1 MLFLQ
6 SFETGRSLATPGSP
20 VLLHREF
27 LLQNNAAA
35 IYSCVKLGS
44 LILLS
49 IALNLAIQWR
59 SPHRLNFTSEATRVS
74 EAIQDGR
81 GFSDPYLTGPSGPT
95 AQMPPLYPYLHAAIS
110 TVFGIGVLG
119 WFAIVIITSAA
130 WGLQWYFAY
139 RLAGIFGQGTAGFY
153 GAIFGSLLPLPGRL
167 FKWEAVFTGLAIA
180 LASFLLAKILT
191 GDTRWRTVIAL
202 GLALACGILLAPVL
216 IALLP
221 LWSLLIL
228 VYGYSRKT
236 FPALRIVAAVMILA
250 LLPAALWTAR
260 NYAVFG
266 HLIPVRD
273 AGLAVAA
280 SWDDCAAAQVATN
293 IASGCFAREHP
304 SGSMA
309 MLQRVRSEG
318 EYNLSASEMARAR
331 LWITRHPI
339 RAAELTFQHFFFFWF
354 PVDPD
359 GRLLGAVI
367 SLVTL
372 LSLLGL
378 FWYRSI
384 GFWITSTALFAYSLT
399 YYFVQVEQRY
409 RLPILWGSV
418 LLACIGLRIFAQWLS
433 PERDRTNSMAGSDL
447 AVQTLHP
454 ER

>member
-1 MLFLQ
+1 
-6 SFETGRSLATPGSP
+6 
-20 VLLHREF
+20 
-27 LLQNNAAA
+27 
-35 IYSCVKLGS
+35 VKLAP

-49 IALNLAIQWR
+49 IALNLAIHWR
-59 SPHRLNFTSEATRVS
+59 SPHRLDFTSEATRVS
-74 EAIQDGR
+74 QAIQDGR

-110 TVFGIGVLG
+110 TVFGIGIAG

-139 RLAGIFGQGTAGFY
+139 RLAGVFGHGTVGFY
-153 GAIFGSLLPLPGRL
+153 GAIFGALLPLPGRL
-167 FKWEAVFTGLAIA
+167 FKWEAVFTGLTIA
-180 LASFLLAKILT
+180 LASWLLAKILT
-191 GDTRWRTVIAL
+191 GDTRWRIVFAL
-202 GLALACGILLAPVL
+202 GLTLACGILFAPVL

-221 LWSLLIL
+221 LWSVLIL
-228 VYGYSRKT
+228 VYGFFRKP
-236 FPALRIVAAVMILA
+236 FPALRIAAAVMIIA
-250 LLPAALWTAR
+250 LLPAALWTVR

-266 HLIPVRD
+266 RLIPVRD

-280 SWDDCAAAQVATN
+280 SWDDCAAALVATN

-304 SGSMA
+304 SGSIA

-331 LWITRHPI
+331 LWVTHHPF
-339 RAAELTFQHFFFFWF
+339 RAAELTIEHFFFFWF
-354 PVDPD
+354 PVDPG
-359 GRLLGAVI
+359 GRFLGAII
-367 SLVTL
+367 SAVTL
-372 LSLLGL
+372 LSLFGL

-418 LLACIGLRIFAQWLS
+418 LLACIGLKICTQRLS
-433 PERDRTNSMAGSDL
+433 SERDRPGPNQETLDL
-447 AVQTLHP
+447 LA
-454 ER
+454 R